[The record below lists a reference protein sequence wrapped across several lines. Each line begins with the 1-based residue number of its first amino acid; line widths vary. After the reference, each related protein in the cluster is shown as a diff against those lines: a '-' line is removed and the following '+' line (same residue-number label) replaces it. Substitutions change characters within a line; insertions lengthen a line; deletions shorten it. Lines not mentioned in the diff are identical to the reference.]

1 MHGGSDRK
9 DGTEIAGERILI
21 HHNTFLNPKVRP
33 IALRGKPSDKAE
45 IYNNWFAQEKLGAEV
60 LRPWPASPE
69 NNVFLYN
76 NAFGRTKPAI
86 FE

>member
-33 IALRGKPSDKAE
+33 IAIRGKPDDKAE
-45 IYNNWFAQEKLGAEV
+45 ISNNWFAQEKPGAEV
-60 LRPWPASPE
+60 LLPWPPTPE
-69 NNVFLYN
+69 SNVFLHN
-76 NAFGRTKPAI
+76 NTFGRAKPVI